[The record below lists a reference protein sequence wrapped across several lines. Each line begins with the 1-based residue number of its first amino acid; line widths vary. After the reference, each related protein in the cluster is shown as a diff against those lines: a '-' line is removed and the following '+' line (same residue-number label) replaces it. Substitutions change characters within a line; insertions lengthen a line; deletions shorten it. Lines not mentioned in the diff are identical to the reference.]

1 MAKGFSG
8 EGTGAE
14 RGADSDKATLN
25 NYSPS
30 ELQTE
35 GKQTQWRQTACD
47 VNERDVAK

>member
-1 MAKGFSG
+1 MG
-8 EGTGAE
+8 ERRTE

-35 GKQTQWRQTACD
+35 GKQTQWQQTAWAA
-47 VNERDVAK
+47 NEGDVAK